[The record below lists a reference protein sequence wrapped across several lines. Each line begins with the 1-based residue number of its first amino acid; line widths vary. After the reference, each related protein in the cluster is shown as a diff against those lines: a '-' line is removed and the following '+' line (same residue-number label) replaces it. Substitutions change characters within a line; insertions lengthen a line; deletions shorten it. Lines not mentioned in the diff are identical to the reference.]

1 MNNRPQITAILAMTA
16 DGKIADYQRSP
27 ARFGSANDKIHLEK
41 QVSLAD
47 GVLFGADTLRA
58 YGTTMSVSNFKLIQ
72 GRIERSQSLQP
83 VQIVVS
89 ASANFDPDWRF
100 FQQSIPRWLLT
111 VPSGAELWRG
121 KKEFERILI
130 IHGTKENNSTINW
143 ASTLVQLDGLGL
155 KKLAILGGGELVA
168 SLFAVDL
175 IDELWLTVC
184 PVIFGGNSSPSPVG
198 GVGFLQSQGKKL
210 KLLKA
215 KQVNEEIFL
224 HYRVLNNGQLSI
236 NNYQ

>member
-41 QVSLAD
+41 QVSLVD

-83 VQIVVS
+83 AQIVVS
-89 ASANFDPDWRF
+89 ASANFDPHWRF

-143 ASTLVQLDGLGL
+143 ASTLVQLEGLGL

-184 PVIFGGNSSPSPVG
+184 PVIFGGNSSPSPVD

-215 KQVNEEIFL
+215 KQVDGEVFL
-224 HYRVLNNGQLSI
+224 HYRVLNNEQI
-236 NNYQ
+236 RAFPC

>member
-41 QVSLAD
+41 QVSLVD

-89 ASANFDPDWRF
+89 ASAIFDPDWRF

-143 ASTLVQLDGLGL
+143 ASTLVQLEGLGL

-198 GVGFLQSQGKKL
+198 GVGFLESQGKKL

-215 KQVNEEIFL
+215 KQVNGEIFL
-224 HYRVLNNGQLSI
+224 HYRVLN
-236 NNYQ
+236 